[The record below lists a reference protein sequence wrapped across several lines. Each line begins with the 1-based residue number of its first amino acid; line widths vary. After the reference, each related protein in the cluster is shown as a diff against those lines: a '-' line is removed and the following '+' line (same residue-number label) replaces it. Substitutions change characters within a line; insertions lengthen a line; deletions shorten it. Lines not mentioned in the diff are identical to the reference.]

1 MNFFSQ
7 PLKRVTGV
15 FASGALW
22 ARRRALVIVYYRTD
36 PVYCIE
42 IWTWTRVEGVTG
54 ARQRRGYFTVDHE
67 KRQSENEETV
77 QTFDS
82 KGYCPSQDL
91 SSEVTLISWRRKN
104 SRIHLCPVWFGR
116 VFVLAHL
123 IMVPSHQFQRNLS
136 FLIQSGTTE
145 A

>member
-15 FASGALW
+15 FARGALW
-22 ARRRALVIVYYRTD
+22 ARRGALVIVYLLQDRCI
-36 PVYCIE
+36 YCDLHLNQE
-42 IWTWTRVEGVTG
+42 PGRCHRCQAKEVLFYCWSW
-54 ARQRRGYFTVDHE
+54 